1 MSGDAGTRRPAH
13 AAGSAASA
21 TPLLDPAIVHR
32 LGRLRLRLRRRIDG
46 RFVGGHPAR
55 GYGSSQDFTDY
66 REYVPGDDPRL
77 LDPHAWARHRKLLI
91 RQYAAEDTAAISIVI
106 DDSRS
111 MAFAGK
117 ARAARQVAAALAVV
131 ATSSGDRVRVA
142 VAGTTVTSGPWYAGG
157 VGMAAALARLAGEPA
172 AADDRETAADVDLVA
187 ALDRVRRQGRRGP
200 MIVISDLLTPAWP
213 QVIARL
219 GADRGDALLVH
230 LLGADE
236 IEPTVTGD
244 VRLVDAETGS
254 DVELAVSS
262 STLARYRAT
271 RDAWFDGI
279 ARACGARAVS
289 QIRHV
294 AGDATESLI
303 AVELRRLGWV
313 A

>member
-1 MSGDAGTRRPAH
+1 M
-13 AAGSAASA
+13 SA
-21 TPLLDPAIVHR
+21 TPLLDPAVVHR
-32 LGRLRLRLRRRIDG
+32 LGRLRLRLRRRVDG

-66 REYVPGDDPRL
+66 REYVAGDDPRL

-106 DDSRS
+106 DGSRS
-111 MAFAGK
+111 MTFAGK

-131 ATSSGDRVRVA
+131 AASSGDRVRVA
-142 VAGTTVTSGPWYAGG
+142 VAGTTVTTGPWYAGG
-157 VGMAAALARLAGEPA
+157 AGMAAVLARL
-172 AADDRETAADVDLVA
+172 DREPGTGACPPAGTDVDLVA
-187 ALDRVRRQGRRGP
+187 ALDRVRRHGQRGP

-219 GADRGDALLVH
+219 GGDRSDALLVH
-230 LLGADE
+230 LLGGDE

-244 VRLVDAETGS
+244 VRLVDAETGT
-254 DVELAVSS
+254 DVELAVSAG
-262 STLARYRAT
+262 TLARYRAT

-279 ARACGARAVS
+279 SRACGARAVS
-289 QIRHV
+289 QVRHV
-294 AGDATESLI
+294 AGDAAEALV
-303 AVELRRLGWV
+303 AVGLRRLGWV